1 MKRSAWN
8 HSRWTTNEIM
18 QKRWIFKDQPNS
30 KVVKELAQS
39 LEIGESMATLLAQR
53 GIDTFEEAKTFFRPS
68 LQAHLHDPFLMQDMD
83 KAVTRLEKA
92 LKNQEKILIYGD
104 YDVDG
109 TTSVSL
115 VYGFLQQYHPHLD
128 YYIPDRYLE
137 GYGISKTSIDWA
149 KENDFSLVIALDCGI
164 KSVELMDYANHQ
176 GIDYIICDHHLPGDQ
191 IPKAHA
197 VLDPKRKDCDY
208 PFKELSG
215 CGVGFKLMQAYCEKN
230 DISVEKLYPFLD
242 LLVISIA
249 CDIVPIVGENRV
261 LAFYGLRQL
270 NQTQRIGLKALIDV
284 AKFSDD
290 TVLNISNV
298 IFGLGPRINAAGR
311 IQHAKKA
318 VMLLV
323 SDNKREADYVA
334 ELINKDNMQ
343 RRDLDTS
350 ITEEA
355 LAMIHQDRLETAK
368 TTVLFKEN
376 WHKGVI
382 GIVASRCIESY
393 HRPTVILTQH
403 NGKATGSAR
412 SVPGFDLYQAIESC
426 ADLLE
431 QFGGHMHAAGLT
443 MQVENIE
450 HFRKKFEEVVAQS
463 INDAQ
468 LTPLIDIDAK
478 LSLDDITGKF
488 YRILQQFAPF
498 GPANMR
504 PVFVSEDLYAEY
516 PKLLKEKHVKFR
528 TRQKG
533 SSAFFDAIGFGMP
546 EHFERIANGEKFALC
561 YSIDENRYRGQTSLQ
576 LRIKDIKFYD

>member
-1 MKRSAWN
+1 
-8 HSRWTTNEIM
+8 M
-18 QKRWIFKDQPNS
+18 QKRWIYKATPDQKLVEHLS
-30 KVVKELAQS
+30 KS
-39 LEIGESMATLLAQR
+39 LDISVSMGNLLVQR
-53 GIDTFEEAKTFFRPS
+53 GITTFDNAKSFFRPS
-68 LQAHLHDPFLMQDMD
+68 LQEHLHDPFLMQDMEKAVQRLD
-83 KAVTRLEKA
+83 KAIQ
-92 LKNQEKILIYGD
+92 NQEKILIYGD

-109 TTSVSL
+109 TTSVAL
-115 VYGFLQQYHPHLD
+115 VYGFLQQHHENLD

-137 GYGISKTSIDWA
+137 GYGISQKSIDWA
-149 KENDFSLVIALDCGI
+149 GEQGITLVIALDCGI
-164 KSVELMDYANHQ
+164 KSVELMDYANSL
-176 GIDYIICDHHLPGDQ
+176 GIDYIICDHHLPGEQ
-191 IPKAHA
+191 IPNAHA
-197 VLDPKRKDCDY
+197 VLDPKRKDCIY

-215 CGVGFKLMQAYCEKN
+215 CGVGFKLLQAYCSRKG
-230 DISVEKLYPFLD
+230 ISVEKLYPFLD

-249 CDIVPIVGENRV
+249 CDIVPIVDENRV
-261 LAFYGLRQL
+261 MAFYGLRQL
-270 NQTQRIGLKALIDV
+270 NQTQRIGIRALIDV

-298 IFGLGPRINAAGR
+298 VFGLGPRINAAGR

-323 SDNKREADYVA
+323 SNDKREADYVA

-343 RRDLDTS
+343 RRDLDSS

-355 LAMIHQDRLETAK
+355 LSMITQNRLEKAK
-368 TTVLFKEN
+368 TTVLFKDN

-382 GIVASRCIESY
+382 GIVASRCIETY

-426 ADLLE
+426 SDLLE

-443 MQVENIE
+443 LPLEKIE
-450 HFRKKFEEVVAQS
+450 PFRQRFEQVVAQKIDS
-463 INDAQ
+463 DQ
-468 LTPLIDIDAK
+468 LTPLIEIDAK
-478 LSLDDITGKF
+478 LNLDDITGKF

-504 PVFVSEDLYAEY
+504 PVFVTEGLYAEY

-528 TRQKG
+528 ARQKG
-533 SSAFFDAIGFGMP
+533 SQSFFDAIGFGMP
-546 EHFERIANGEKFALC
+546 EHFDRIASGEQFALC
-561 YSIDENRYRGQTSLQ
+561 YNIDENRYRGQTSLQ
-576 LRIKDIKFYD
+576 LKIKDIKFY

>member
-1 MKRSAWN
+1 
-8 HSRWTTNEIM
+8 M
-18 QKRWIFKDQPNS
+18 QKRWIFKDQPDT
-30 KVVKELAQS
+30 KKAKQLAQS
-39 LEIGESMATLLAQR
+39 LEISESMAALLVQR
-53 GIDTFEEAKTFFRPS
+53 GIDTYNEAKSFFRPS
-68 LQAHLHDPFLMQDMD
+68 LQEHLYDPFLMQDME
-83 KAVTRLEKA
+83 KAVIRLEKA
-92 LKNQEKILIYGD
+92 LQSQEKILIYGD

-109 TTSVSL
+109 TTSVAL
-115 VYGFLQQYHPHLD
+115 VYGFLQQYHQLLE

-137 GYGISKTSIDWA
+137 GYGISRASIDWA
-149 KENDFSLVIALDCGI
+149 KENDYTLVIALDCGI
-164 KSVELMDYANHQ
+164 KSIELMDYANSQ
-176 GIDYIICDHHLPGDQ
+176 GIDYIICDHHLPGDE
-191 IPKAHA
+191 IPRAHA
-197 VLDPKRKDCDY
+197 VLDPKRKDCQY

-215 CGVGFKLMQAYCEKN
+215 CGVGFKLMQAYCQKN

-249 CDIVPIVGENRV
+249 CDIVPIIDENRV

-298 IFGLGPRINAAGR
+298 VFGLGPRINAAGR

-323 SDNKREADYVA
+323 SNDKREADYVA

-350 ITEEA
+350 ITDEA
-355 LAMIHQDRLETAK
+355 LTMIQQDRLEEAK

-426 ADLLE
+426 SDLLE

-443 MQVENIE
+443 MNIDNIDS
-450 HFRKKFEEVVAQS
+450 FRQRFEEVVAKN

-468 LTPLIDIDAK
+468 LTPLIDVDAK

-504 PVFVSEDLYAEY
+504 PTFVSENLYAEY

-528 TRQKG
+528 TRQQG
-533 SSAFFDAIGFGMP
+533 SQAFFDAIGFGMP
-546 EHFERIANGEKFALC
+546 EYFDRIANGEKFALC
-561 YSIDENRYRGQTSLQ
+561 YNIDENRYRGQTSLQ
-576 LRIKDIKFYD
+576 LKIKDIKFYD

>member
-1 MKRSAWN
+1 
-8 HSRWTTNEIM
+8 M
-18 QKRWIFKDQPNS
+18 QKRWIFKDQPDT
-30 KVVKELAQS
+30 KKAKQLAQS
-39 LEIGESMATLLAQR
+39 LEISESMAALLVQR
-53 GIDTFEEAKTFFRPS
+53 GIDTYNEAKDFFRPS
-68 LQAHLHDPFLMQDMD
+68 LQEHLYDPFLMQDME

-92 LKNQEKILIYGD
+92 LQNQEKILIYGD

-109 TTSVSL
+109 TTSVAL
-115 VYGFLQQYHPHLD
+115 VYGFLQQYHQLLD

-137 GYGISKTSIDWA
+137 GYGISRTSIDWA
-149 KENDFSLVIALDCGI
+149 EENDYALVIALDCGI
-164 KSVELMDYANHQ
+164 KSIELMDYANSK
-176 GIDYIICDHHLPGDQ
+176 GIDYIICDHHLPGDE
-191 IPKAHA
+191 IPRAHA
-197 VLDPKRKDCDY
+197 VLDPKRKDCRY

-215 CGVGFKLMQAYCEKN
+215 CGVGFKLMQAYCQKN

-249 CDIVPIVGENRV
+249 CDIVPIIDENRV
-261 LAFYGLRQL
+261 MAFYGLRQL

-298 IFGLGPRINAAGR
+298 VFGLGPRINAAGR

-323 SDNKREADYVA
+323 SNDKREADYVA

-350 ITEEA
+350 ITDEA
-355 LAMIHQDRLETAK
+355 LTMIRQDRLEEAK

-382 GIVASRCIESY
+382 GIVASRCIENY

-426 ADLLE
+426 SDLLE

-443 MQVENIE
+443 MNIDNIDS
-450 HFRKKFEEVVAQS
+450 FRQRFEEVVAKN

-504 PVFVSEDLYAEY
+504 PVFVSENLYAEY
-516 PKLLKEKHVKFR
+516 PKLLKERHVKFR
-528 TRQKG
+528 TRQQG
-533 SSAFFDAIGFGMP
+533 SQAFFDAIGFGMP
-546 EHFERIANGEKFALC
+546 EYFERIANGEKFALC
-561 YSIDENRYRGQTSLQ
+561 YNIDENRYRGQTSLQ
-576 LRIKDIKFYD
+576 LKIKDIKFYD

>member
-1 MKRSAWN
+1 M
-8 HSRWTTNEIM
+8 E
-18 QKRWIFKDQPNS
+18 KRWIYKDIPDQQLVTRMA
-30 KVVKELAQS
+30 KA
-39 LEIGESMATLLAQR
+39 LEISHSMATLLVQR
-53 GIDTFEEAKTFFRPS
+53 GIDNFDDAKDFFRPS
-68 LQAHLHDPFLMQDMD
+68 LTNHLHDPFLMQDME

-92 LKNQEKILIYGD
+92 IESKEKIMIYGD

-109 TTSVSL
+109 TTSVAL
-115 VYGFLQQYHPHLD
+115 VYGFLRKFHKEMD

-137 GYGISKTSIDWA
+137 GYGISKISIDWA
-149 KENDFSLVIALDCGI
+149 KEKGITLVIALDCGI
-164 KSVELMDYANHQ
+164 KSVELMDYANEQ
-176 GIDYIICDHHLPGDQ
+176 GIDYIICDHHLPGEE
-191 IPKAHA
+191 IPRAHA
-197 VLDPKRKDCDY
+197 VLDPKRKKCQY

-215 CGVGFKLMQAYCEKN
+215 CGVGFKLMQAYCLRN
-230 DISVEKLYPFLD
+230 DIAIEELYPFLD

-249 CDIVPIVGENRV
+249 CDIVPIVDENRV
-261 LAFYGLRQL
+261 MAFYGLRQL
-270 NQTQRIGLKALIDV
+270 NQTERIGIRALIDV

-290 TVLNISNV
+290 TVLDISNV
-298 IFGLGPRINAAGR
+298 VFGLGPRINAAGR

-334 ELINKDNMQ
+334 ELINKDNLQ
-343 RRDLDTS
+343 RRDLDSS

-355 LAMIHQDRLETAK
+355 LSMIEDNQLKKAK
-368 TTVLFKEN
+368 ATVLFKEN

-426 ADLLE
+426 SDLLE

-443 MQVENIE
+443 LKLDNIMP
-450 HFRKKFEEVVAQS
+450 FAQRFEQAVSQK
-463 INDAQ
+463 IDADQ
-468 LTPLIDIDAK
+468 LTPLIDVDAK
-478 LSLDDITGKF
+478 IELKDITPKF

-504 PVFVSEDLYAEY
+504 PVFVSENLYADY

-528 TRQKG
+528 TRQDG
-533 SSAFFDAIGFGMP
+533 SDAFFDAIGFGMP
-546 EHFERIANGEKFALC
+546 EHFDKIANGERFALC
-561 YSIDENRYRGQTSLQ
+561 YNIDENRYRGQTSLQ
-576 LRIKDIKFYD
+576 LKIKDIKFY